1 VAGVAP
7 SKNGRSWRNLHLQ
20 QKTAFSRFSPVH
32 RTDLEGRNGRIPAVP
47 GQIRKV
53 GKGTLSG
60 PQVRHRRRSNCAKIC
75 RSPTNFGHG
84 GALSQK
90 NMRIVQDAASIR
102 QDRREQSL
110 EIEFDLNN

>member
-1 VAGVAP
+1 M
-7 SKNGRSWRNLHLQ
+7 NF
-20 QKTAFSRFSPVH
+20 AF
-32 RTDLEGRNGRIPAVP
+32 GRIPAVP

-90 NMRIVQDAASIR
+90 NMRIVQDAASTR